1 MQHHARQREALLT
14 RVFGWLALSVL
25 LHVVGFVAI
34 APLVPWLTPDQDDLH
49 TRPVRLVLLEP
60 EEEIEEPEEE
70 DKDWTGQVVDVPEPQ
85 EQEKPREADYLAEH
99 DQTVE
104 EETRVEKVRPNPEII
119 APEYSRD
126 DALELEDLVDL
137 GAIEES
143 TGAQVGNDRFDPD
156 QHGSLAALPSPF
168 QLTNKDGLQKPVPAS
183 HADQRIAGSPSND
196 LLDEEVG
203 QAVALNTKEFLYA
216 GYLNQ
221 IRRLVSFYW
230 NQNLDNIPPAIRAR
244 LARSSFETVVEVEL
258 TPDGVLA
265 SIQVVQP
272 SGSEP
277 MDNAVVEAFR
287 IAGPYPEPP
296 DGLIGKNGLAH
307 LGRMSWTVSVGQAKA
322 AYMGI
327 DPRSGVQFPG
337 ILKSPR

>member
-1 MQHHARQREALLT
+1 MT
-14 RVFGWLALSVL
+14 RVLGWVALSMLAHVL
-25 LHVVGFVAI
+25 GFVAI
-34 APLVPWLTPDQDDLH
+34 APLVPWLTPDPADLN

-60 EEEIEEPEEE
+60 EEEPDEEPEEE
-70 DKDWTGQVVDVPEPQ
+70 KDWNGQVVDVPTPP
-85 EQEKPREADYLAEH
+85 EQETPDDADYLAEH

-104 EETRVEKVRPNPEII
+104 EETRVEKTRPNPEII
-119 APEYSRD
+119 APQYSRD

-137 GAIEES
+137 GATEPS

-156 QHGSLAALPSPF
+156 RHGSLAALPSPF

-183 HADQRIAGSPSND
+183 HADRRVAGSPSND

-203 QAVALNTKEFLYA
+203 NAVALNTKEFLYA

-230 NQNLDNIPPAIRAR
+230 NQNLDNIPPAVRAR
-244 LARSSFETVVEVEL
+244 LARSSFETVVLVEL

-265 SIQVVQP
+265 SVDLVQS

-277 MDNAVVEAFR
+277 MDNAVTEAFR

-296 DGLIGKNGLAH
+296 DGLIGKDGLAH